1 MINLSFLKRHKQD
14 KPQFGVFGDY
24 PSWEAALA
32 DSAPYKTDLKIYHN
46 ICDRIRAGKAASGRN
61 PMPLLAGLAL
71 LQGPAHVLDFGGNL
85 GMMYFEIDRLAP
97 GKIASW
103 HIADLPEVASYGN
116 ANLAGD
122 KLRFITDWASE
133 RPNLVLSS
141 HALQCIERPYKTLSS
156 LLETGPDVLILHEL
170 PVAPNRR
177 FAVQHLLPELGGV
190 RPIQILEEAALTEAT
205 QGYDLLSEVT
215 LPTWA
220 SFPNTRQVA
229 RIYKRRLVQN
239 EPTKDYI

>member
-177 FAVQHLLPELGGV
+177 FAVQHLLPELGGGEAHPNPRGGSPDRGYAGI
-190 RPIQILEEAALTEAT
+190 RPFKRSYAADLGFLPKYTTSCTNLQTPTCTERA
-205 QGYDLLSEVT
+205 Y
-215 LPTWA
+215 
-220 SFPNTRQVA
+220 
-229 RIYKRRLVQN
+229 
-239 EPTKDYI
+239 